1 MAGKKVG
8 TLIKEARTQAGM
20 TQEALAKKV
29 KGVSAND
36 ISLAERGDKE
46 LTQAALKEIA
56 KATGVTQKSLLD
68 AAKGTSGSAKKTT
81 SDSAKKTATGSAKK
95 TTSGSVKKTTSGSAK
110 KTTSGSVKKTTSGSA
125 KKAGTGTTFKLS
137 AEEKKLIQAY
147 READEKQKAA
157 VKMLLLKTDGIT
169 SVAGLAGHTT
179 GAFGELLGSG
189 DLLSSLVGSV
199 KDLLS

>member
-1 MAGKKVG
+1 MEK
-8 TLIKEARTQAGM
+8 T
-20 TQEALAKKV
+20 
-29 KGVSAND
+29 
-36 ISLAERGDKE
+36 
-46 LTQAALKEIA
+46 
-56 KATGVTQKSLLD
+56 
-68 AAKGTSGSAKKTT
+68 TSGSTKKTT
-81 SDSAKKTATGSAKK
+81 TGSAKK
-95 TTSGSVKKTTSGSAK
+95 TTSGSAKKTSSGSAK
-110 KTTSGSVKKTTSGSA
+110 KT
-125 KKAGTGTTFKLS
+125 GTGTTFKLS

-169 SVAGLAGHTT
+169 SAAGLAGHTA